1 LDFTAIGG
9 ERQGRE
15 VPQSLRVK
23 PGAKDPVWKTQLR
36 YLKTIQ
42 RSQSREKEIL
52 LKKASEATLPEKPRL
67 LKQLKKG
74 KFSIPDFIYVSASD
88 FKNEEFDDLKTFLD
102 RHRESFKVITR
113 SAHPQEEF
121 FKGGTFDSL
130 ETYADLG
137 GIQYART
144 KIINLA
150 KTAKQLTIKRQQ
162 KFNTSPDIDPKD
174 MGVIVM
180 PFIGGTSVMAKMIG
194 NHWEFGYCRN
204 RNHKVQREP
213 YITKTPHDIRLLQ
226 LSKDIQNHLGHR
238 CEIEYVV
245 SGEGEIYVV
254 QAKDISHIETLEQ
267 QQSARSIK
275 LDGVRRIRR
284 NHNYRER
291 PVYLM
296 DNKAFYLR
304 IIGMCE
310 NIVLGT
316 EGPKPTIEDVLDIIR
331 VYQSEL
337 EEFAMRNQRFA
348 VLGLSIQEPE
358 ELYQIANHYLDDFP
372 DLQSELSKAL
382 HDNLYKI
389 DYFLSEADTL
399 FAKDKFR
406 VNLCGHDAYGIDTVR
421 NPMWSVYWHMD
432 KHDEIVKEFNR
443 LGFKTGDTVGI
454 EIDSDEKPVVYRL

>member
-1 LDFTAIGG
+1 M
-9 ERQGRE
+9 E
-15 VPQSLRVK
+15 S
-23 PGAKDPVWKTQLR
+23 
-36 YLKTIQ
+36 
-42 RSQSREKEIL
+42 
-52 LKKASEATLPEKPRL
+52 TLPEKARL
-67 LKQLKKG
+67 LRQLKNG
-74 KFSIPDFIYVSASD
+74 KFNIPDFIYVSASD
-88 FKNEEFDDLKTFLD
+88 LKNENFEELEVFLN

-113 SAHPQEEF
+113 SAHPKEEF

-130 ETYADLG
+130 ETYADLS
-137 GIQYART
+137 GIKYARK

-150 KTAKQLTIKRQQ
+150 TTAKQLTIKRQQ
-162 KFNTSPDIDPKD
+162 KFNGAPEIDFEN
-174 MGVIVM
+174 MGIIVM
-180 PFIGGTSVMAKMIG
+180 PFISGTSVMAKMIG
-194 NHWEFGYCRN
+194 DHWEFGYCRD
-204 RNHKVQREP
+204 RMHKVQREP
-213 YITKTPHDIRLLQ
+213 YITKTPHDIRLIE
-226 LSKDIQNHLGHR
+226 LSEKIQENLGHR

-245 SGEGEIYVV
+245 SEEGQIHVV
-254 QAKDISHIETLEQ
+254 QAKDISHIETLDQ
-267 QQSARSIK
+267 KQGDRSIR
-275 LDGVRRIRR
+275 LDGIRRIRK

-310 NIVLGT
+310 NMVLGT

-337 EEFAMRNQRFA
+337 EDFAMRNQRFA

-358 ELYQIANHYLDDFP
+358 ELYQIANHYLEDFP
-372 DLQSELSKAL
+372 DLQQQLSKAL

-399 FAKDKFR
+399 LAKDKFR

-432 KHDEIVKEFNR
+432 KHDKMVGEFER
-443 LGFKTGDTVGI
+443 LGFKSGDTVGI
-454 EIDSDEKPVVYRL
+454 EIDSDEKPNVYRL

>member
-1 LDFTAIGG
+1 MLESRNVFLTA
-9 ERQGRE
+9 
-15 VPQSLRVK
+15 STK
-23 PGAKDPVWKTQLR
+23 PFKD
-36 YLKTIQ
+36 LK
-42 RSQSREKEIL
+42 RREKEIL
-52 LKKASEATLPEKPRL
+52 LNKATETAIPEKPRL
-67 LKQLKKG
+67 LLQLKKG
-74 KFSIPDFIYVSASD
+74 KFNIPDFIYVSASD
-88 FKNEEFDDLKTFLD
+88 FKNERFDDLKAFLD

-113 SAHPQEEF
+113 SAHPHEEF

-130 ETYADLG
+130 ETYADPG

-162 KFNTSPDIDPKD
+162 RFNHSPEIDPEN

-180 PFIGGTSVMAKMIG
+180 PFINGTSVMAKMIG
-194 NHWEFGYCRN
+194 NHWEFGYCRD

-226 LSKDIQNHLGHR
+226 LSEDIQKHLGYR

-267 QQSARSIK
+267 QQGERSIR

-291 PVYLM
+291 PVYVM
-296 DNKAFYLR
+296 DNKAFYLE
-304 IIGMCE
+304 IIGKCE
-310 NIVLGT
+310 DLVWGNKKH
-316 EGPKPTIEDVLDIIR
+316 KPVIEDILEIIAK
-331 VYQSEL
+331 YQHGL
-337 EEFAMRNQRFA
+337 EDFALRHQRFGI
-348 VLGLSIQEPE
+348 LGLSIQEPE
-358 ELYQIANHYLDDFP
+358 ELYQIANHYLDDLP
-372 DLQSELSKAL
+372 DLQSALSKTL

-399 FAKDKFR
+399 LAKDKFR
-406 VNLCGHDAYGIDTVR
+406 INLCGHDAYGIDTVR
-421 NPMWSVYWHMD
+421 NPMWSIYWYMD
-432 KHDEIVKEFNR
+432 KHAIMVRDFKR
-443 LGFKTGDTVGI
+443 LGFKTGDTIGI
-454 EIDSDEKPVVYRL
+454 EIDSDEKPIVYRL

>member
-1 LDFTAIGG
+1 M
-9 ERQGRE
+9 
-15 VPQSLRVK
+15 
-23 PGAKDPVWKTQLR
+23 
-36 YLKTIQ
+36 
-42 RSQSREKEIL
+42 
-52 LKKASEATLPEKPRL
+52 LKKANKNVLPEKPRL
-67 LKQLKKG
+67 LKQLGKG
-74 KFSIPDFIYVSASD
+74 KFNIPDFIYVSASD
-88 FKNEEFDDLKTFLD
+88 FKNEAFDALKAFLV

-113 SAHPQEEF
+113 SAHPQEEY

-162 KFNTSPDIDPKD
+162 KFNSSPQIDPED
-174 MGVIVM
+174 MGVVVM
-180 PFIGGTSVMAKMIG
+180 PYISGTSVMAKMIG
-194 NHWEFGYCRN
+194 DHWEFGYCRD
-204 RNHKVQREP
+204 RKHKVQREP

-226 LSKDIQNHLGHR
+226 LSEDIQNRLGHR

-267 QQSARSIK
+267 QQSERSIK
-275 LDGVRRIRR
+275 MDGVRRIRR

-291 PVYLM
+291 PVYVM
-296 DNKAFYLR
+296 DNKEFYLK
-304 IIGMCE
+304 IIGKCE
-310 NIVLGT
+310 DLVWGNKNS
-316 EGPKPTIEDVLDIIR
+316 KPTLDDILEIITRYQADLED
-331 VYQSEL
+331 
-337 EEFAMRNQRFA
+337 FALKHQRFG

-358 ELYQIANHYLDDFP
+358 ELFQIANHYLDDFP
-372 DLQSELSKAL
+372 DLQSQLSKAL
-382 HDNLYKI
+382 HDNVYKI

-399 FAKDKFR
+399 LAKDKFR

-421 NPMWSVYWHMD
+421 NPMWSVYWYMD
-432 KHDEIVKEFNR
+432 KHAETVKAFKK

-454 EIDSDEKPVVYRL
+454 EIDSDEKPIVYRL